1 MSICKRIQHMIK
13 RKLLQWWNA
22 IRYWFLPE
30 YEITVFRTQDLTG
43 NVYKDEYVSKKI
55 LIQKEKHLKFR
66 DKEKRIVELRSAKG
80 LDYRIKEL

>member
-1 MSICKRIQHMIK
+1 MSICKRIQYMIK
-13 RKLLQWWNA
+13 RKLKQWFNA
-22 IRYWFLPE
+22 IKYWFLPE

>member
-1 MSICKRIQHMIK
+1 VSICKRIQYMIK
-13 RKLLQWWNA
+13 RKLKQWFNA
-22 IRYWFLPE
+22 IKYWFLPE

>member
-1 MSICKRIQHMIK
+1 MIK
-13 RKLLQWWNA
+13 RKLKQWFNA
-22 IRYWFLPE
+22 IKYWFLPE

-55 LIQKEKHLKFR
+55 IIQKEKHLKFR

>member
-1 MSICKRIQHMIK
+1 VSICKRIQYMIK
-13 RKLLQWWNA
+13 RKLKQWFNA
-22 IRYWFLPE
+22 IKYWFLPE

-55 LIQKEKHLKFR
+55 IIQKEKHLKFR

>member
-1 MSICKRIQHMIK
+1 VSICKRIQYMIK
-13 RKLLQWWNA
+13 RKLKQWFNA
-22 IRYWFLPE
+22 IKYWFLPE
-30 YEITVFRTQDLTG
+30 YELTVFRTQDLTG

>member
-1 MSICKRIQHMIK
+1 MSICKRIQYMIK
-13 RKLLQWWNA
+13 RKLKQWFNA
-22 IRYWFLPE
+22 IKYWFLPE

-55 LIQKEKHLKFR
+55 IIQKEKHLKFR
-66 DKEKRIVELRSAKG
+66 DKEKRVVELRSAKG

>member
-1 MSICKRIQHMIK
+1 VSICKRIQYMIK
-13 RKLLQWWNA
+13 RKLKQWFNA
-22 IRYWFLPE
+22 IKYWFLPE

-55 LIQKEKHLKFR
+55 IIQKEKHLKFR
-66 DKEKRIVELRSAKG
+66 DKEKRVVELRSAKG

>member
-1 MSICKRIQHMIK
+1 VSICKRIQYMIK
-13 RKLLQWWNA
+13 RKLKQWFNA
-22 IRYWFLPE
+22 IKYWFLPE

-66 DKEKRIVELRSAKG
+66 DKEKRIVELRSA
-80 LDYRIKEL
+80 ICNNF

>member
-1 MSICKRIQHMIK
+1 MIK
-13 RKLLQWWNA
+13 RKLTQWFNA
-22 IRYWFLPE
+22 IKYWFLPE

>member
-1 MSICKRIQHMIK
+1 MIK
-13 RKLLQWWNA
+13 RKLKQWFNA
-22 IRYWFLPE
+22 IKYWFLPE

-55 LIQKEKHLKFR
+55 LIQTEKHLKFR